1 MKIIRTTGRGARQ
14 TEEMLIA
21 LERRGSQAL
30 DAVLPS
36 VRRIVADVR
45 KRGDRALLGYANRLD
60 GLAGADSLRVTRA
73 EMAHAWKTISP
84 AMQQSL
90 SSAADQIRSFAVAQ
104 LPAFWSDRP
113 VPGLI
118 TGQIVRPLAAV
129 GCYVPSGRHPLPSTL
144 LMTAIPAQV
153 AGVGRIAVVSPRPA
167 PETLAAAHL
176 LGITEFYRL
185 GGAHAI
191 AALAYG
197 TATVPRVDKIAGPG
211 NLYVTAAKRMVSFDC
226 AIDMLAGPTEVI
238 VASER
243 GRAAE
248 IASDLVAQ
256 AEHDPEALAIFITT
270 RADLAQEVVAEA
282 SIRSRSNPVARLAL
296 DRSGLAIVTASV
308 AEARAIVN
316 RLAPEH
322 LTVDEAGDLD
332 WVRNAGS
339 VFVGRWS
346 AQPLGDYISG
356 PNHTLP
362 TGGLARV
369 RGGLSVNDFVKLITV
384 QQYDRR
390 AVRALGPPAI
400 LLAEAEGLAGHAE
413 AIRTRLAPAAPKNRL
428 ASENNPRKNRGN
440 A

>member
-1 MKIIRTTGRGARQ
+1 MKIIRTNGRGAKQARE
-14 TEEMLIA
+14 TLAA
-21 LERRGSQAL
+21 LERRGGAAL
-30 DAVLPS
+30 DAVLPA

-45 KRGDRALLGYANRLD
+45 RRGDRALLRYAVQFD
-60 GLAGADSLRVTRA
+60 GLSGAAALCVTSE
-73 EMAHAWKTISP
+73 EMAAAWQAIAP
-84 AMQQSL
+84 AMQQAL
-90 SSAADQIRSFAVAQ
+90 AVAADQIRAFAVAQ
-104 LPAFWSDRP
+104 LPASWSEEP
-113 VPGLI
+113 IPGLT
-118 TGQIVRPLAAV
+118 TGQLVRPLGAV

-153 AGVGRIAVVSPRPA
+153 AGVRRIAVVSPKPT

-197 TATVPRVDKIAGPG
+197 TPRIARVDKIVGPG
-211 NLYVTAAKRMVSFDC
+211 NLYVTAAKRLVAFDC
-226 AIDMLAGPTEVI
+226 AIDMLAGPTEIV

-248 IASDLVAQ
+248 IAADLVAQ
-256 AEHDPEALAIFITT
+256 AEHDPEALAVFITT
-270 RADLAQEVVAEA
+270 RADLANEVVVAA
-282 SIRSRSNPVARLAL
+282 KLRSCLNPVAREAL
-296 DRSGLAIVTASV
+296 DRNGLAIVAASV
-308 AEARAIVN
+308 EEARAIVN

-322 LTVDEAGDLD
+322 LTVDEARDLD
-332 WVRNAGS
+332 WVQNAGS
-339 VFVGRWS
+339 VFIGRWS

-362 TGGLARV
+362 TGGQARV
-369 RGGLSVNDFVKLITV
+369 RGGLSANDFVKLITV
-384 QQYDRR
+384 QQYAAQ

-400 LLAEAEGLAGHAE
+400 LLADAEGLAGHAE
-413 AIRTRLAPAAPKNRL
+413 AIRARLAPPARL
-428 ASENNPRKNRGN
+428 RPQKDHSKARGR